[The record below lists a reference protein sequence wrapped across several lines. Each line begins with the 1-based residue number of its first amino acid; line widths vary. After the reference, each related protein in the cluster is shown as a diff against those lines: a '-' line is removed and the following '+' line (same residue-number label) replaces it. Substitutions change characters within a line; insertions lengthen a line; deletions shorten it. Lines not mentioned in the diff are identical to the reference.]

1 MLKRRNE
8 APKNAFEEKRQA
20 EYELREVKYSINLFF
35 NLLMNFF
42 FFS

>member
-20 EYELREVKYSINLFF
+20 EFELREVNNSINLFF
-35 NLLMNFF
+35 LQFADEFF
-42 FFS
+42 FL